1 MRKRLFISL
10 IVLVTLFS
18 CVKEVTPSPGTSGT
32 GTLHISFDM
41 GASTKAGAKDGDMMK
56 TGSLWLVDYSG
67 KVIVFDTDTPN
78 AASFEKTID
87 NIQRGDY
94 TLYLVANYTGLN
106 NYTVGKDIDEG
117 FTKRLLST
125 ITSGQS
131 PEFNEEVGMPC
142 SCVQQVHIAAGENY
156 VSAHLQRCVG
166 RLSINVRNNISS
178 HKLAIGGIG
187 LSDNNPTTGYLF
199 PSSDG
204 SIPPSATDVAFPELT
219 QHVVLATNENKDVYD
234 VYLYDT
240 GEATSANGITFTLFG
255 AIYEGKTPDEN
266 IAISSRD
273 AYSFGDN
280 STSISAGGPYV
291 IRSASS
297 STHYIGDLGA
307 SGLGVREF
315 TGDADE
321 ELTHYHEI
329 EYFLWTVSGS
339 SSQGTYSQGTFKN
352 VKTGRYITLND
363 KTPGLSETSGTN
375 FYFSNDTKNGG
386 LLFSTKK
393 EEKWWFGYYYD
404 YGYSLTLDP
413 NVKNGLSGTTE
424 LHDDGRTGWLV
435 RKATLEAE
443 KVQHFVGADLEI
455 PRVKRTI
462 NYLDKHGNTQI
473 LKGISRNE
481 HVEVS
486 INVFY
491 NREWGQFD
499 FEVEVEKWNKINGN
513 ETTFD

>member
-18 CVKEVTPSPGTSGT
+18 CGKEVTPSPGTSGT

-41 GASTKAGAKDGDMMK
+41 GASTKAGAKDGDIINK
-56 TGSLWLVDYSG
+56 GSLWLVDS
-67 KVIVFDTDTPN
+67 KDEEIMAFRTFSPN
-78 AASFEKTID
+78 AASAVVTMES
-87 NIQRGDY
+87 IQRGDY
-94 TLYLVANYTGLN
+94 ILYVVANYSGLDT
-106 NYTVGKDIDEG
+106 YTNGKIDDNFKKHLLKTVAAGESPTFTEG
-117 FTKRLLST
+117 S
-125 ITSGQS
+125 
-131 PEFNEEVGMPC
+131 GMPC
-142 SCVQQVHIAAGENY
+142 SSVQQVHIAAGENY

-255 AIYEGKTPDEN
+255 AIYKDQTPDEN

-315 TGDADE
+315 TGDE

-329 EYFLWTVSGS
+329 ENFLWTVSGS
-339 SSQGTYSQGTFKN
+339 SLQVTFKN
-352 VKTGRYITLND
+352 VKTGRYITLDGAN
-363 KTPGLSETSGTN
+363 PGLGTSGTK
-375 FYFSNDTKNGG
+375 FYFTSGTGNGG
-386 LLFSTKK
+386 VLFSTIKQWK
-393 EEKWWFGYYYD
+393 L
-404 YGYSLTLDP
+404 YSLTLDP
-413 NVKNGLSGTTE
+413 NATNGLSGTTGKE
-424 LHDDGRTGWLV
+424 SWGETGWLI
-435 RKATLEAE
+435 RTATAGAV
-443 KVQHFVGADLEI
+443 KVPYFIGSDYEI

-462 NYLDKHGNTQI
+462 NYLDKYGNTQD
-473 LKGISRNE
+473 LKSISRNE

-499 FEVEVEKWNKINGN
+499 FKVEEWKTIDGN

>member
-1 MRKRLFISL
+1 MRNRLYISL
-10 IVLVTLFS
+10 IALLAFFS
-18 CVKEVTPSPGTSGT
+18 CEKEVTPSPDTFGT

-41 GASTKAGAKDGDMMK
+41 GASTKVGAKDGDMMK
-56 TGSLWLVDYSG
+56 TGSLWLVDDSG

-78 AASFEKTID
+78 ATSFEKTIN

-142 SCVQQVHIAAGENY
+142 SCVQQVHIAAGENHI
-156 VSAHLQRCVG
+156 SAHLQRCVG

-199 PSSDG
+199 PSADG
-204 SIPPSATDVAFPELT
+204 SIPPSATDVAFPELA

-240 GEATSANGITFTLFG
+240 GEAISANGITFTLFG
-255 AIYEGKTPDEN
+255 AVYEDQTPDEN
-266 IAISSRD
+266 ISISQPK
-273 AYSFGDN
+273 YSFSNNDTN
-280 STSISAGGPYV
+280 LSNGGEYL
-291 IRSASS
+291 IRSAESNVI
-297 STHYIGDLGA
+297 YIGDLEN
-307 SGLGVREF
+307 SGIGVREF
-315 TGDADE
+315 SSDE
-321 ELTHYHEI
+321 VLKTYKDI
-329 EYFLWTVSGS
+329 KNFLWRAEVSGN
-339 SSQGTYSQGTFKN
+339 QVKFKN
-352 VKTGRYITLND
+352 VGTARYITL
-363 KTPGLSETSGTN
+363 SETTAGLDSSGTQ
-375 FYFSNDTKNGG
+375 FYFSDDTGNGA
-386 LLFSTKK
+386 LLFSTNRS
-393 EEKWWFGYYYD
+393 WSLWSYSYS
-404 YGYSLTLDP
+404 YGYSLTL
-413 NVKNGLSGTTE
+413 NSASNGLSGTTGME
-424 LHDDGRTGWLV
+424 SNSRTRWLV
-435 RKATLEAE
+435 RTATSSTGDHIP
-443 KVQHFVGADLEI
+443 HFIGSDYEI

-499 FEVEVEKWNKINGN
+499 FEVEGWKIIDGN

>member
-1 MRKRLFISL
+1 MRNRLYISL
-10 IVLVTLFS
+10 IALLAFFS
-18 CVKEVTPSPGTSGT
+18 CEKEVTPSPDTFGT

-41 GASTKAGAKDGDMMK
+41 GASTKVGAKDGDMMK
-56 TGSLWLVDYSG
+56 TGSLWLVDDSG

-78 AASFEKTID
+78 ATSFEKTIN

-142 SCVQQVHIAAGENY
+142 SCVQQVHIAAGENHI
-156 VSAHLQRCVG
+156 SAHLQRCVG

-199 PSSDG
+199 PSADG
-204 SIPPSATDVAFPELT
+204 SIPPSATDVAFPELA

-255 AIYEGKTPDEN
+255 AVYEDQTPDEN
-266 IAISSRD
+266 ISISQPK
-273 AYSFGDN
+273 YSFSNNDTN
-280 STSISAGGPYV
+280 LSNGGEYL
-291 IRSASS
+291 IRSAESNVI
-297 STHYIGDLGA
+297 YIGDLEN
-307 SGLGVREF
+307 SGIGVREF
-315 TGDADE
+315 SSDE
-321 ELTHYHEI
+321 VLKTYKDI
-329 EYFLWTVSGS
+329 KNFLWRAEVSGN
-339 SSQGTYSQGTFKN
+339 QVKFKN
-352 VKTGRYITLND
+352 VGTARYITL
-363 KTPGLSETSGTN
+363 SETTAGLDSSGTQ
-375 FYFSNDTKNGG
+375 FYFSDDTGNGA
-386 LLFSTKK
+386 LLFSTNRSWS
-393 EEKWWFGYYYD
+393 WWSYSYS
-404 YGYSLTLDP
+404 YGYSLTL
-413 NVKNGLSGTTE
+413 NSASNGLSGTTGME
-424 LHDDGRTGWLV
+424 SNSRTRWLV
-435 RKATLEAE
+435 RTATSSTGDHIP
-443 KVQHFVGADLEI
+443 HFIGSDYEI

-499 FEVEVEKWNKINGN
+499 LEAEGWKIIDGN

>member
-10 IVLVTLFS
+10 IALVTLFS
-18 CVKEVTPSPGTSGT
+18 CGKEVTPSPGTSGT
-32 GTLHISFDM
+32 GTLHMSFDM
-41 GASTKAGAKDGDMMK
+41 GASTKAGAKDGDIIK
-56 TGSLWLVDYSG
+56 KGSLWLVDS
-67 KVIVFDTDTPN
+67 KDEEIIAFRTFSPN
-78 AASFEKTID
+78 AASAVVTMES
-87 NIQRGDY
+87 IQRGDY
-94 TLYLVANYTGLN
+94 TLYVVANYSGLDT
-106 NYTVGKDIDEG
+106 YTNGKIDDNFKKHLLKTVAAGESPTFTEG
-117 FTKRLLST
+117 S
-125 ITSGQS
+125 
-131 PEFNEEVGMPC
+131 GMPC
-142 SCVQQVHIAAGENY
+142 SSVQQVHIAAGENY

-234 VYLYDT
+234 VYLYDI

-255 AIYEGKTPDEN
+255 AIYEDQTPDEN

-273 AYSFGDN
+273 AYSFGSNN

-315 TGDADE
+315 TGDAGE

-329 EYFLWTVSGS
+329 ENFLWTVSGS
-339 SSQGTYSQGTFKN
+339 SSQGTFKN
-352 VKTGRYITLND
+352 VKTGKYITLND
-363 KTPGLSETSGTN
+363 TTPGLSETSGTS
-375 FYFSNDTKNGG
+375 FYFSNDTGNGG

-393 EEKWWFGYYYD
+393 QRKWNWGYYYD
-404 YGYSLTLDP
+404 YGYSLTLNSDS
-413 NVKNGLSGTTE
+413 NGLSGTTGKE
-424 LHDDGRTGWLV
+424 SSGETGWLI
-435 RKATLEAE
+435 RTATAGAV
-443 KVQHFVGADLEI
+443 KVPYFIGSDYEI

-462 NYLDKHGNTQI
+462 NYLDKYGNTQD
-473 LKGISRNE
+473 LKSISRNE

-499 FEVEVEKWNKINGN
+499 FEVEGWKIIDGN

>member
-10 IVLVTLFS
+10 IALLAFIS
-18 CVKEVTPSPGTSGT
+18 CEKEVTPSPGTSGSDAET

-41 GASTKAGAKDGDMMK
+41 GASTKAGAKDGDIMK
-56 TGSLWLVDYSG
+56 TGSLWLVDDSG

-78 AASFEKTID
+78 VTSFEKTIT

-106 NYTVGKDIDEG
+106 TYTVGKNIDDG

-142 SCVQQVHIAAGENY
+142 SSVQQVHIATGENHI
-156 VSAHLQRCVG
+156 SAHLQRCVG

-204 SIPPSATDVAFPELT
+204 SIPPSATDVAFPELA

-255 AIYEGKTPDEN
+255 AVYEDQTPDGN
-266 IAISSRD
+266 ITISSRD
-273 AYSFGDN
+273 AYSFGSN
-280 STSISAGGPYV
+280 STSISEGGPYV

-297 STHYIGDLGA
+297 RTHYIGDWGA

-321 ELTHYHEI
+321 ELTHYYEI
-329 EYFLWTVSGS
+329 ENFLWTVSGS
-339 SSQGTYSQGTFKN
+339 SSQGTFKN
-352 VKTGRYITLND
+352 VKTGRYITLDGAN
-363 KTPGLSETSGTN
+363 PGLGTSGTN
-375 FYFSNDTKNGG
+375 FYFTSGTGNGG
-386 LLFSTKK
+386 VLFSTNQPS
-393 EEKWWFGYYYD
+393 WWSYY

-413 NVKNGLSGTTE
+413 NATSGLSGTTGKE
-424 LHDDGRTGWLV
+424 SSGETGWLI
-435 RKATLEAE
+435 RTATAGAV
-443 KVQHFVGADLEI
+443 KVPYFVGSDYDI
-455 PRVKRTI
+455 PWIKRTI
-462 NYLDKHGNTQI
+462 NYLDKHGKPQD
-473 LKGISRNE
+473 LKSISRNE

-499 FEVEVEKWNKINGN
+499 FEVEGWKIIDGN

>member
-1 MRKRLFISL
+1 MRKRLYISL
-10 IVLVTLFS
+10 IALVTLFS
-18 CVKEVTPSPGTSGT
+18 CGKEVTPSPGTSGT

-41 GASTKAGAKDGDMMK
+41 GASTKAGAKDGDIIK
-56 TGSLWLVDYSG
+56 KGSLWLADAKDGEIMAFRTFSPN
-67 KVIVFDTDTPN
+67 DTSAVVTME
-78 AASFEKTID
+78 S
-87 NIQRGDY
+87 IQRGDY
-94 TLYLVANYTGLN
+94 TLYVVANYSGLDTYTTGKIDDNFKKHLLK
-106 NYTVGKDIDEG
+106 TVAAGESPTFTEG
-117 FTKRLLST
+117 S
-125 ITSGQS
+125 
-131 PEFNEEVGMPC
+131 GMPC
-142 SCVQQVHIAAGENY
+142 SSVQQVHIAAGENH

-255 AIYEGKTPDEN
+255 AVYEDQTPDEN
-266 IAISSRD
+266 IYISSRD
-273 AYSFGDN
+273 DYSFGSN
-280 STSISAGGPYV
+280 ITSISAGGPYV

-297 STHYIGDLGA
+297 RTHYIGDLGA

-329 EYFLWTVSGS
+329 ENFLWTVSGNS
-339 SSQGTYSQGTFKN
+339 SQGTFKN

-363 KTPGLSETSGTN
+363 TNPGLDETSGTN
-375 FYFSNDTKNGG
+375 FYFTSDTGNGG
-386 LLFSTKK
+386 VLFSTNQPR
-393 EEKWWFGYYYD
+393 WWSYY

-413 NVKNGLSGTTE
+413 NATNGLSGTTGKE
-424 LHDDGRTGWLV
+424 SSGETGWLI
-435 RKATLEAE
+435 RTATLVA
-443 KVQHFVGADLEI
+443 VNVPHFIGSDYEI

-462 NYLDKHGNTQI
+462 NYLDKYANTQD
-473 LKGISRNE
+473 LKSISRNE

-491 NREWGQFD
+491 NRDWGQFD
-499 FEVEVEKWNKINGN
+499 FEVEGWKIIDGN

>member
-10 IVLVTLFS
+10 IALVTLFS
-18 CVKEVTPSPGTSGT
+18 CGKEVTPSPGTSGT

-41 GASTKAGAKDGDMMK
+41 GASTKVGAKDGDMMK
-56 TGSLWLVDYSG
+56 TGSLWLVDDSG

-78 AASFEKTID
+78 AASFEKTIN

-142 SCVQQVHIAAGENY
+142 SSVQQVHIAAGENHI
-156 VSAHLQRCVG
+156 SAHLQRCVG

-255 AIYEGKTPDEN
+255 AVYEDQTPDEN
-266 IAISSRD
+266 ISISQPK
-273 AYSFGDN
+273 YSFSNNDTN
-280 STSISAGGPYV
+280 LSNGGEYL
-291 IRSASS
+291 IRSAESNVI
-297 STHYIGDLGA
+297 YIGDLEN
-307 SGLGVREF
+307 SGIGVREF
-315 TGDADE
+315 SSDE
-321 ELTHYHEI
+321 VLKTYKDI
-329 EYFLWTVSGS
+329 KNFLWRAEVSGN
-339 SSQGTYSQGTFKN
+339 QVKFKN
-352 VKTGRYITLND
+352 VGTARYITL
-363 KTPGLSETSGTN
+363 SETTAGLDSSGTQ
-375 FYFSNDTKNGG
+375 FYFSDDTGNGA
-386 LLFSTKK
+386 LLFSTNRSWS
-393 EEKWWFGYYYD
+393 WWSYSYS
-404 YGYSLTLDP
+404 YGYSLTL
-413 NVKNGLSGTTE
+413 NSASNGLSGTTGME
-424 LHDDGRTGWLV
+424 SNSRTRWLV
-435 RKATLEAE
+435 RTATSSTGDHIP
-443 KVQHFVGADLEI
+443 HFIGSDYEI

-499 FEVEVEKWNKINGN
+499 FEVEGWKIIDGN

>member
-1 MRKRLFISL
+1 MRKRLYISL
-10 IVLVTLFS
+10 IALVTLFS
-18 CVKEVTPSPGTSGT
+18 CGKEVTPSPGTSGT

-41 GASTKAGAKDGDMMK
+41 GASTKAGAKDGDIIK
-56 TGSLWLVDYSG
+56 KGSLWLADAKDGEIMAFRTFSPN
-67 KVIVFDTDTPN
+67 DTSAVVTME
-78 AASFEKTID
+78 S
-87 NIQRGDY
+87 IQRGDY
-94 TLYLVANYTGLN
+94 TLYVVANYSGLDTYTTGKIDDNFKKHLLK
-106 NYTVGKDIDEG
+106 TVAAGESPTFTEG
-117 FTKRLLST
+117 S
-125 ITSGQS
+125 
-131 PEFNEEVGMPC
+131 GMPC
-142 SCVQQVHIAAGENY
+142 SSVQQVHIAAGENH

-187 LSDNNPTTGYLF
+187 LSDNNPTTAYLF

-240 GEATSANGITFTLFG
+240 GEATSTNGITFTLFG
-255 AIYEGKTPDEN
+255 AVYEDQTPDEN
-266 IAISSRD
+266 INISSRD
-273 AYSFGDN
+273 DYSFGSN
-280 STSISAGGPYV
+280 ITSISAGGPYV

-297 STHYIGDLGA
+297 RTHYIGDLGA

-329 EYFLWTVSGS
+329 ENFLWTVSGNF
-339 SSQGTYSQGTFKN
+339 SQGTFKN

-363 KTPGLSETSGTN
+363 TNPGLDETSGTN
-375 FYFSNDTKNGG
+375 FYFTSDTGNGG
-386 LLFSTKK
+386 VLFSTNQPR
-393 EEKWWFGYYYD
+393 WWSYY

-413 NVKNGLSGTTE
+413 NATNGLSGTTGKE
-424 LHDDGRTGWLV
+424 SSGETGWLI
-435 RKATLEAE
+435 RTATLVA
-443 KVQHFVGADLEI
+443 VNVPHFIGSNYEI

-462 NYLDKHGNTQI
+462 NYLDKYANTQD
-473 LKGISRNE
+473 LKSISRNE

-491 NREWGQFD
+491 NRDWGQFD
-499 FEVEVEKWNKINGN
+499 FEVEGWKIIDGN

>member
-10 IVLVTLFS
+10 IALVTLFS
-18 CVKEVTPSPGTSGT
+18 CVKEVTPSPCTSGT

-41 GASTKAGAKDGDMMK
+41 GASTKAGAKDGDIINK
-56 TGSLWLVDYSG
+56 GSLWLVDS
-67 KVIVFDTDTPN
+67 KDEEIMAFRTFSPN
-78 AASFEKTID
+78 AASAVVTMES
-87 NIQRGDY
+87 IQRGDY
-94 TLYLVANYTGLN
+94 TLYVVANYSGLDT
-106 NYTVGKDIDEG
+106 YTNGKIDDNFKKHLLKTVAAGESPT
-117 FTKRLLST
+117 FT
-125 ITSGQS
+125 
-131 PEFNEEVGMPC
+131 EESGMPC
-142 SCVQQVHIAAGENY
+142 SSVQQVHIAAGENY

-255 AIYEGKTPDEN
+255 AIYEDQTPDEN
-266 IAISSRD
+266 IAISQPK
-273 AYSFGDN
+273 YSFSDN
-280 STSISAGGPYV
+280 DTNLSNGGEYL
-291 IRSASS
+291 IRSAESNVI
-297 STHYIGDLGA
+297 YIGDLEN
-307 SGLGVREF
+307 SGIGVREF
-315 TGDADE
+315 SSDE
-321 ELTHYHEI
+321 VLKTYKDI
-329 EYFLWTVSGS
+329 KNFLWRAEVVSKN
-339 SSQGTYSQGTFKN
+339 QVKFKN
-352 VKTGRYITLND
+352 VGTARYITL
-363 KTPGLSETSGTN
+363 SETTARLDSSGTQ
-375 FYFSNDTKNGG
+375 FYFSDDTGNDA
-386 LLFSTKK
+386 LLFSTNRSWS
-393 EEKWWFGYYYD
+393 WWSYSYS
-404 YGYSLTLDP
+404 YGYSLTL
-413 NVKNGLSGTTE
+413 NSASNGLSGTTGME
-424 LHDDGRTGWLV
+424 SNSRTRWLV
-435 RKATLEAE
+435 RTATSSTGDHIP
-443 KVQHFVGADLEI
+443 HFIGSDYEI

-499 FEVEVEKWNKINGN
+499 FEVEGWKTIDDN

>member
-18 CVKEVTPSPGTSGT
+18 CGKEVTPSPGTSGT

-41 GASTKAGAKDGDMMK
+41 GASTKAGAKDGDIIK
-56 TGSLWLVDYSG
+56 KGSLWLVDS
-67 KVIVFDTDTPN
+67 KDEEIMAFRTFSPN
-78 AASFEKTID
+78 AASAVVTMES
-87 NIQRGDY
+87 IQRGDY
-94 TLYLVANYTGLN
+94 ILYVVANYSGLDT
-106 NYTVGKDIDEG
+106 YTNGKIDDNFKKHLLKTVAAGESPTFTEG
-117 FTKRLLST
+117 S
-125 ITSGQS
+125 
-131 PEFNEEVGMPC
+131 GMPC
-142 SCVQQVHIAAGENY
+142 SSVQQVHIAAGENY

-255 AIYEGKTPDEN
+255 AIYEGKTPDEE
-266 IAISSRD
+266 ISISQPK
-273 AYSFGDN
+273 YSFSNNDTN
-280 STSISAGGPYV
+280 LSNGGEYL
-291 IRSASS
+291 IRSAESNVI
-297 STHYIGDLGA
+297 YIGDLEN
-307 SGLGVREF
+307 SGIGVREF
-315 TGDADE
+315 SSDE
-321 ELTHYHEI
+321 VLKTYKDI
-329 EYFLWTVSGS
+329 KNFLWRAEVKGN
-339 SSQGTYSQGTFKN
+339 QVKFKN
-352 VKTGRYITLND
+352 VGTAMYITLSE
-363 KTPGLSETSGTN
+363 TTAGLDSSGTQFYFTSGTG
-375 FYFSNDTKNGG
+375 NGG
-386 LLFSTKK
+386 LLFSTIKQWK
-393 EEKWWFGYYYD
+393 R
-404 YGYSLTLDP
+404 YSLTLNSDS
-413 NVKNGLSGTTE
+413 NGLSGTKE
-424 LHDDGRTGWLV
+424 KESNSRTRWFV
-435 RKATLEAE
+435 RTATSSTGDYIS
-443 KVQHFVGADLEI
+443 HFIGSDYEI

-462 NYLDKHGNTQI
+462 NYLDKYGNTQD
-473 LKGISRNE
+473 LKSISRNE

-499 FEVEVEKWNKINGN
+499 FEVEGWNTIDGN

>member
-10 IVLVTLFS
+10 IALVTLFS
-18 CVKEVTPSPGTSGT
+18 CGKEVTPSPGTSGT

-41 GASTKAGAKDGDMMK
+41 GASTKAGAKDGDIIK
-56 TGSLWLVDYSG
+56 KVSLWLVDS
-67 KVIVFDTDTPN
+67 KDEEIMAFRTFSPN
-78 AASFEKTID
+78 AASAVVTMES
-87 NIQRGDY
+87 IQRGDY
-94 TLYLVANYTGLN
+94 ILYVVANYSGLDT
-106 NYTVGKDIDEG
+106 YTNGKIDDNFKKHLLKTVAAGESPT
-117 FTKRLLST
+117 FT
-125 ITSGQS
+125 
-131 PEFNEEVGMPC
+131 EESGMPC
-142 SCVQQVHIAAGENY
+142 SSVQQVHIAAGENY

-255 AIYEGKTPDEN
+255 AIYKDQTQDEN

-273 AYSFGDN
+273 DYSFGDN

-291 IRSASS
+291 IRSAESNVI
-297 STHYIGDLGA
+297 YIGDLEN
-307 SGLGVREF
+307 SGIGVREF
-315 TGDADE
+315 SSDE
-321 ELTHYHEI
+321 VLKTYKDI
-329 EYFLWTVSGS
+329 KNFLWRAEVSEN
-339 SSQGTYSQGTFKN
+339 QVKFKN
-352 VKTGRYITLND
+352 VKTGRYITLDDAN
-363 KTPGLSETSGTN
+363 PGLGTSGTN

-393 EEKWWFGYYYD
+393 QWEWDWSVGLYYD
-404 YGYSLTLDP
+404 YGYSLTLAADF
-413 NVKNGLSGTTE
+413 KNLIGTTE
-424 LHDDGRTGWLV
+424 LHDDGRTGWLI
-435 RKATLEAE
+435 RPATAGAV
-443 KVQHFVGADLEI
+443 KVPYFIGSDYEI

-499 FEVEVEKWNKINGN
+499 FEVEGWNTIDGN

>member
-18 CVKEVTPSPGTSGT
+18 CVKEVTPSPCTSGT

-41 GASTKAGAKDGDMMK
+41 GASTKAGAKDGDIINK
-56 TGSLWLVDYSG
+56 GSLWLVDS
-67 KVIVFDTDTPN
+67 KDEEIMAFRTFSPN
-78 AASFEKTID
+78 AASAVVTMES
-87 NIQRGDY
+87 IQRGDY
-94 TLYLVANYTGLN
+94 TLYVVANYSGLDT
-106 NYTVGKDIDEG
+106 YTNGKIDDDFKKHLLKTVAAGESPTFTEG
-117 FTKRLLST
+117 S
-125 ITSGQS
+125 
-131 PEFNEEVGMPC
+131 GMPC
-142 SCVQQVHIAAGENY
+142 SSVQQVHIAAGENY

-255 AIYEGKTPDEN
+255 AIYEDQTPDEN

-273 AYSFGDN
+273 AYSFGSN
-280 STSISAGGPYV
+280 SPSISASGPYV

-321 ELTHYHEI
+321 ELTHYHKI

-375 FYFSNDTKNGG
+375 FYFTSGTGNGG

-393 EEKWWFGYYYD
+393 EEKWWGYD
-404 YGYSLTLDP
+404 YGYRLTLNSDS
-413 NVKNGLSGTTE
+413 NGLSGTKE
-424 LHDDGRTGWLV
+424 KESNSRTRWFV
-435 RKATLEAE
+435 RTATSSTGDYIS
-443 KVQHFVGADLEI
+443 HFIGSDYEI

-499 FEVEVEKWNKINGN
+499 FEVEGWNTIDGN

>member
-10 IVLVTLFS
+10 IALVTLFS

-41 GASTKAGAKDGDMMK
+41 GASTKAGAKDGDIIK
-56 TGSLWLVDYSG
+56 KGSLWLVDS
-67 KVIVFDTDTPN
+67 KDEEIIAFRTFSPN
-78 AASFEKTID
+78 AASAVVTMES
-87 NIQRGDY
+87 IQRGDY
-94 TLYLVANYTGLN
+94 TLYVVANYSGLDT
-106 NYTVGKDIDEG
+106 YTNGKIDDNFKKHLLKTVAAGESPT
-117 FTKRLLST
+117 FT
-125 ITSGQS
+125 
-131 PEFNEEVGMPC
+131 EESGMPC
-142 SCVQQVHIAAGENY
+142 SSVQQVHIAAGENY

-255 AIYEGKTPDEN
+255 AIYEDQTPDEN

-273 AYSFGDN
+273 AYSFGSN
-280 STSISAGGPYV
+280 SNSISAGGPYV

-321 ELTHYHEI
+321 ELTHYHEV
-329 EYFLWTVSGS
+329 ENFLWTVSGTS
-339 SSQGTYSQGTFKN
+339 SQGTFKN
-352 VKTGRYITLND
+352 VKTGKYITLND
-363 KTPGLSETSGTN
+363 TTPGLSETSGTS
-375 FYFSNDTKNGG
+375 FYFSNDTGNGG

-393 EEKWWFGYYYD
+393 QRKWNWGYYYD
-404 YGYSLTLDP
+404 YGYSLTLNSDS
-413 NVKNGLSGTTE
+413 NGLSGTTGNE
-424 LHDDGRTGWLV
+424 SSGETGWLI
-435 RKATLEAE
+435 RTATAGAV
-443 KVQHFVGADLEI
+443 KVPYFIGSDYEI

-462 NYLDKHGNTQI
+462 NYLDNYGNTQD
-473 LKGISRNE
+473 LKSISRNE

-499 FEVEVEKWNKINGN
+499 FEVEGWKTIDGN

>member
-41 GASTKAGAKDGDMMK
+41 GASTKAGAKDGDIINK
-56 TGSLWLVDYSG
+56 GSLWLVDS
-67 KVIVFDTDTPN
+67 KDEEIMAFRTFSPN
-78 AASFEKTID
+78 AASAVVTMES
-87 NIQRGDY
+87 IQRGDY
-94 TLYLVANYTGLN
+94 ILYVVANYSGLDT
-106 NYTVGKDIDEG
+106 YTNGKIDDNFKKHLLKTVAAGESPTFTEG
-117 FTKRLLST
+117 S
-125 ITSGQS
+125 
-131 PEFNEEVGMPC
+131 GMPC
-142 SCVQQVHIAAGENY
+142 SSVQQVHIAAGENY

-255 AIYEGKTPDEN
+255 AIYEDQTPDEN
-266 IAISSRD
+266 ISISQPK
-273 AYSFGDN
+273 YSFLNNDTKLSN
-280 STSISAGGPYV
+280 GGEYL
-291 IRSASS
+291 IRSAESNVI
-297 STHYIGDLGA
+297 YIGDLEN
-307 SGLGVREF
+307 SGIGVREF
-315 TGDADE
+315 SSDE
-321 ELTHYHEI
+321 VLKTYKDI
-329 EYFLWTVSGS
+329 KNFLWSAEVSGN
-339 SSQGTYSQGTFKN
+339 QVKFKN
-352 VKTGRYITLND
+352 VGTAMYITL
-363 KTPGLSETSGTN
+363 SETTAGLDSSGTQ
-375 FYFSNDTKNGG
+375 FYFSDDTGNGA
-386 LLFSTKK
+386 LLFSTNRSW
-393 EEKWWFGYYYD
+393 KWFNSYN
-404 YGYSLTLDP
+404 YGHSLTL
-413 NVKNGLSGTTE
+413 NSASNGLIGTKGME
-424 LHDDGRTGWLV
+424 SNSRTRWLV
-435 RKATLEAE
+435 RTATSSTGDHIS
-443 KVQHFVGADLEI
+443 HFIGSDYEI

-462 NYLDKHGNTQI
+462 NYLDKYGNTQD
-473 LKGISRNE
+473 LKSISRNE

-499 FEVEVEKWNKINGN
+499 FEVEGWKTIDDN

>member
-18 CVKEVTPSPGTSGT
+18 CGKEVTPSPGTSGT

-255 AIYEGKTPDEN
+255 AIYEDQTPDEE
-266 IAISSRD
+266 ISISQPK
-273 AYSFGDN
+273 YSFSDN
-280 STSISAGGPYV
+280 DTNLSNGGEYL
-291 IRSASS
+291 IRSAESNVI
-297 STHYIGDLGA
+297 YIGDLEN
-307 SGLGVREF
+307 SGIGVREF
-315 TGDADE
+315 SSDE
-321 ELTHYHEI
+321 VLKTYKDI
-329 EYFLWTVSGS
+329 KNFLWRAEVSGT
-339 SSQGTYSQGTFKN
+339 QVKFKN
-352 VKTGRYITLND
+352 VGTARYITLSE
-363 KTPGLSETSGTN
+363 TTAGLDSSGTQFYFTSGTR
-375 FYFSNDTKNGG
+375 NGG

-393 EEKWWFGYYYD
+393 SWLGYD
-404 YGYSLTLDP
+404 YGYRLTLNSDS
-413 NVKNGLSGTTE
+413 NGLSGTKE
-424 LHDDGRTGWLV
+424 KESNSRTRWFV
-435 RKATLEAE
+435 RTATSSTGDYIS
-443 KVQHFVGADLEI
+443 HFIGSDYEI

-462 NYLDKHGNTQI
+462 NYLDKYGNTQD
-473 LKGISRNE
+473 LKSISRNE

>member
-1 MRKRLFISL
+1 MRKRLYISL
-10 IVLVTLFS
+10 IALVTLFS
-18 CVKEVTPSPGTSGT
+18 CGKEVTPSPGTSGT

-41 GASTKAGAKDGDMMK
+41 GASTKAGAKDGDIIK
-56 TGSLWLVDYSG
+56 KGSLWLADAKDGEIMAFRTFSPN
-67 KVIVFDTDTPN
+67 DTSAVVTME
-78 AASFEKTID
+78 S
-87 NIQRGDY
+87 IQRGDY
-94 TLYLVANYTGLN
+94 TLYVVANYSGLDTYTTGKKIDNGFKKHLLK
-106 NYTVGKDIDEG
+106 TVAAGESPTFTEG
-117 FTKRLLST
+117 S
-125 ITSGQS
+125 
-131 PEFNEEVGMPC
+131 GMPC
-142 SCVQQVHIAAGENY
+142 SSVQQVHIVAGENH

-204 SIPPSATDVAFPELT
+204 SIPPSATDVAFPELA

-240 GEATSANGITFTLFG
+240 GEATSTNGITFTLFG
-255 AIYEGKTPDEN
+255 AVYEDQTPDEN
-266 IAISSRD
+266 INISSRD
-273 AYSFGDN
+273 DYSFGSN
-280 STSISAGGPYV
+280 ITSISAGGPYV

-297 STHYIGDLGA
+297 RTHYIGDLGA

-329 EYFLWTVSGS
+329 ENFLWTVSGNS
-339 SSQGTYSQGTFKN
+339 SQGTFKN

-363 KTPGLSETSGTN
+363 TNPGLDETSGTN
-375 FYFSNDTKNGG
+375 FYFTSDTGNGG
-386 LLFSTKK
+386 VLFSTNQPR
-393 EEKWWFGYYYD
+393 WWS

-413 NVKNGLSGTTE
+413 NATNGLSGTTGKE
-424 LHDDGRTGWLV
+424 SSGETGWLI
-435 RKATLEAE
+435 RTATLVA
-443 KVQHFVGADLEI
+443 VNVPHFIGSDYEI

-462 NYLDKHGNTQI
+462 NYLDKYANTQD
-473 LKGISRNE
+473 LKSISRNE

-491 NREWGQFD
+491 NRDWGQFD
-499 FEVEVEKWNKINGN
+499 FEVEGWKIIDGN

>member
-10 IVLVTLFS
+10 IALVTLFS
-18 CVKEVTPSPGTSGT
+18 CGKEVTPSPDTSGT

-41 GASTKAGAKDGDMMK
+41 GASTKAGAKDGDIMK
-56 TGSLWLVDYSG
+56 TGSLWLVDASG
-67 KVIVFDTDTPN
+67 KVIVFDTATPN
-78 AASFEKTID
+78 VTSFEKTIT

-106 NYTVGKDIDEG
+106 TYTVGKNIDDG

-142 SCVQQVHIAAGENY
+142 SSVQQVHIAAGENHI
-156 VSAHLQRCVG
+156 SAHLQRCVG

-199 PSSDG
+199 PSADG
-204 SIPPSATDVAFPELT
+204 SIPPSATDVAFPELA

-240 GEATSANGITFTLFG
+240 GEAISANGITFTLFG
-255 AIYEGKTPDEN
+255 AVYEDQTPDEN
-266 IAISSRD
+266 ISISQPK
-273 AYSFGDN
+273 YSFSNNDTN
-280 STSISAGGPYV
+280 LSNGGEYL
-291 IRSASS
+291 IRSAESNVI
-297 STHYIGDLGA
+297 YIGDLEN
-307 SGLGVREF
+307 SGIGVREF
-315 TGDADE
+315 SSDE
-321 ELTHYHEI
+321 VLKTYKDI
-329 EYFLWTVSGS
+329 KNFLWRAEVSGN
-339 SSQGTYSQGTFKN
+339 QVKFKN
-352 VKTGRYITLND
+352 VGTARYITL
-363 KTPGLSETSGTN
+363 SETTAGLDSSGTQ
-375 FYFSNDTKNGG
+375 FYFSDDTGNGA
-386 LLFSTKK
+386 LLFSTNRSWI
-393 EEKWWFGYYYD
+393 WWSYSYS
-404 YGYSLTLDP
+404 YGYSLTL
-413 NVKNGLSGTTE
+413 NSASNGLSGTTGME
-424 LHDDGRTGWLV
+424 SNSRTRWLV
-435 RKATLEAE
+435 RTATSSTGDHIP
-443 KVQHFVGADLEI
+443 HFIGSDYEI

-499 FEVEVEKWNKINGN
+499 FEVEGWKIIDGN

>member
-18 CVKEVTPSPGTSGT
+18 CVKEVTPSPCTSGT

-41 GASTKAGAKDGDMMK
+41 GASTKAGAKDGDIINK
-56 TGSLWLVDYSG
+56 GSLWLVDS
-67 KVIVFDTDTPN
+67 KDEEIMAFRTFSPN
-78 AASFEKTID
+78 AASAVVTMES
-87 NIQRGDY
+87 IQRGDY
-94 TLYLVANYTGLN
+94 TLYVVANYSGLDT
-106 NYTVGKDIDEG
+106 YTNGKIDDDFKKHLLKTVAAGESPTFTEG
-117 FTKRLLST
+117 S
-125 ITSGQS
+125 
-131 PEFNEEVGMPC
+131 GMPC
-142 SCVQQVHIAAGENY
+142 SSVQQVHIAAGENY

-255 AIYEGKTPDEN
+255 AIYEDQTPDEN

-273 AYSFGDN
+273 DYSFGDN

-315 TGDADE
+315 TGDE
-321 ELTHYHEI
+321 ELKHYHEI
-329 EYFLWTVSGS
+329 ENFLWTVSGS
-339 SSQGTYSQGTFKN
+339 SLQVTFKN
-352 VKTGRYITLND
+352 VKTRRYITLDGAN
-363 KTPGLSETSGTN
+363 PGLGTSGTK
-375 FYFSNDTKNGG
+375 FYFTSGTGNGG
-386 LLFSTKK
+386 VLFSTIKQLK
-393 EEKWWFGYYYD
+393 L
-404 YGYSLTLDP
+404 YSLTLDP
-413 NVKNGLSGTTE
+413 NFKNGLSGTTE

-499 FEVEVEKWNKINGN
+499 FEVEGWNTIDGN

>member
-1 MRKRLFISL
+1 MRNRLFISL
-10 IVLVTLFS
+10 IALVTLFS
-18 CVKEVTPSPGTSGT
+18 CGKEVTPSPGTSGT

-41 GASTKAGAKDGDMMK
+41 GASTKAGAKDGDIIK
-56 TGSLWLVDYSG
+56 KGSLWLVDAKDEEIMAFRTFSQNDISA
-67 KVIVFDTDTPN
+67 VVTMQ
-78 AASFEKTID
+78 S
-87 NIQRGDY
+87 IQRGDY
-94 TLYLVANYTGLN
+94 TLYVVANYSGLDTYTTGKIDDNFKKHLLK
-106 NYTVGKDIDEG
+106 TVAAGESPT
-117 FTKRLLST
+117 FT
-125 ITSGQS
+125 
-131 PEFNEEVGMPC
+131 EESGMPC
-142 SCVQQVHIAAGENY
+142 SSVQQVHIAAGENH

-187 LSDNNPTTGYLF
+187 LSDNNSTTGYLF

-255 AIYEGKTPDEN
+255 AIYEEDVPDGN

-273 AYSFGDN
+273 AYSFGSN
-280 STSISAGGPYV
+280 SISISEGGPYV

-297 STHYIGDLGA
+297 RTHYIGDLGA

-321 ELTHYHEI
+321 ELTHYYEI
-329 EYFLWTVSGS
+329 ENFLWTVSGS
-339 SSQGTYSQGTFKN
+339 SSQGTFKN
-352 VKTGRYITLND
+352 VKTGRYITLDGAN
-363 KTPGLSETSGTN
+363 PGLGTSGTN
-375 FYFSNDTKNGG
+375 FYFTSGTGNGG
-386 LLFSTKK
+386 VLFSTNQPR
-393 EEKWWFGYYYD
+393 WYSYY

-413 NVKNGLSGTTE
+413 DATSGLSGTTGKE
-424 LHDDGRTGWLV
+424 SSGETGWLI
-435 RKATLEAE
+435 RTATAGAV
-443 KVQHFVGADLEI
+443 KVPHFVGSDYEI
-455 PRVKRTI
+455 PWVKRTI
-462 NYLDKHGNTQI
+462 NYLDKHGNPQD
-473 LKGISRNE
+473 LKSISRNE

-491 NREWGQFD
+491 HREWRQFD
-499 FEVEVEKWNKINGN
+499 FEVEGWKIIDGN

>member
-41 GASTKAGAKDGDMMK
+41 GASTKAGAKDGDIIK
-56 TGSLWLVDYSG
+56 KGSLWLVDS
-67 KVIVFDTDTPN
+67 KDEEIIAFRTFSPN
-78 AASFEKTID
+78 AASAVVTMES
-87 NIQRGDY
+87 IQRGDY
-94 TLYLVANYTGLN
+94 TLYVVANYSGLDT
-106 NYTVGKDIDEG
+106 YTNGKIDDNFKKHLLKTVAAGESPT
-117 FTKRLLST
+117 FT
-125 ITSGQS
+125 
-131 PEFNEEVGMPC
+131 EESGMPC
-142 SCVQQVHIAAGENY
+142 SSVQQVHIAAGENY
-156 VSAHLQRCVG
+156 ASAHLQRCVG

-255 AIYEGKTPDEN
+255 AIYEDQKPDEE
-266 IAISSRD
+266 ISISQPK
-273 AYSFGDN
+273 YSFSNNDTN
-280 STSISAGGPYV
+280 LSNGGEYL
-291 IRSASS
+291 IRSAESNVI
-297 STHYIGDLGA
+297 YIGDLEN
-307 SGLGVREF
+307 SGIGVREF
-315 TGDADE
+315 SSDE
-321 ELTHYHEI
+321 VLKTYKDI
-329 EYFLWTVSGS
+329 KNFLWRAEVSGT
-339 SSQGTYSQGTFKN
+339 QVKFKN
-352 VKTGRYITLND
+352 VGTARYITL
-363 KTPGLSETSGTN
+363 SETTAGLDSSGTQ
-375 FYFSNDTKNGG
+375 FYFSDDTGNGA
-386 LLFSTKK
+386 LLFSTNRSWR
-393 EEKWWFGYYYD
+393 WWSNSYS
-404 YGYSLTLDP
+404 YGHSLTL
-413 NVKNGLSGTTE
+413 NSASNGLIGTKGME
-424 LHDDGRTGWLV
+424 SNSRTRWLV
-435 RKATLEAE
+435 RTATSSTGDYIS
-443 KVQHFVGADLEI
+443 HFIGSDYEI

-462 NYLDKHGNTQI
+462 NYLDNYGNTQI

-499 FEVEVEKWNKINGN
+499 FEVEGWKTIDDN

>member
-41 GASTKAGAKDGDMMK
+41 GASTKAGAKDGDIIK
-56 TGSLWLVDYSG
+56 KVSLWLVDS
-67 KVIVFDTDTPN
+67 KDEEIIAFRTFSPN
-78 AASFEKTID
+78 AASAVVTMES
-87 NIQRGDY
+87 IQRGDY
-94 TLYLVANYTGLN
+94 TLYVVANYSGLDT
-106 NYTVGKDIDEG
+106 YTNGKIDDNFKKHLLKTVAAGESPTFTEG
-117 FTKRLLST
+117 S
-125 ITSGQS
+125 
-131 PEFNEEVGMPC
+131 GMPC
-142 SCVQQVHIAAGENY
+142 SSVQQVHIAAGENY

-273 AYSFGDN
+273 DYSFGDN

-315 TGDADE
+315 TGDE
-321 ELTHYHEI
+321 ELKHYHEI
-329 EYFLWTVSGS
+329 EYFLWTVSGN
-339 SSQGTYSQGTFKN
+339 SSQVTFQN
-352 VKTGRYITLND
+352 VKTGRYITLDGAN
-363 KTPGLSETSGTN
+363 PGLGTSGTN
-375 FYFSNDTKNGG
+375 FYFTSGTGNGG

-393 EEKWWFGYYYD
+393 EWSWNLWGYD
-404 YGYSLTLDP
+404 YGYRLTLNSDS
-413 NVKNGLSGTTE
+413 NGLSGTTVKE
-424 LHDDGRTGWLV
+424 SSGETGWFV
-435 RKATLEAE
+435 RTATAGAV
-443 KVQHFVGADLEI
+443 KVPYFIGSDYEI

-499 FEVEVEKWNKINGN
+499 FEVEGWNTIGGN

>member
-1 MRKRLFISL
+1 MRKRLYISL
-10 IVLVTLFS
+10 IALVTLFS
-18 CVKEVTPSPGTSGT
+18 CGKEVTPSPGTSGT

-41 GASTKAGAKDGDMMK
+41 GASTKAGAKDGDIIK
-56 TGSLWLVDYSG
+56 KGSLWLADAKDGEIMAFRTFSPN
-67 KVIVFDTDTPN
+67 DTSAVVTME
-78 AASFEKTID
+78 S
-87 NIQRGDY
+87 IQRGDY
-94 TLYLVANYTGLN
+94 TLYVVANYSGLDTYTTGKIDDNFKKHLLK
-106 NYTVGKDIDEG
+106 TVAAGESPTFTEG
-117 FTKRLLST
+117 S
-125 ITSGQS
+125 
-131 PEFNEEVGMPC
+131 GMPC
-142 SCVQQVHIAAGENY
+142 SSVQQVHIAAGENH

-255 AIYEGKTPDEN
+255 AVYEDQTPDGN

-273 AYSFGDN
+273 AYSFGSN
-280 STSISAGGPYV
+280 GTSISEGGPYV

-297 STHYIGDLGA
+297 RTHYIGDLGA

-329 EYFLWTVSGS
+329 ENFLWTVSGS
-339 SSQGTYSQGTFKN
+339 SSQGTFKN
-352 VKTGRYITLND
+352 VKTGRYITLDGAN
-363 KTPGLSETSGTN
+363 PGLGTSGTN
-375 FYFSNDTKNGG
+375 FYFTSGTGNGG
-386 LLFSTKK
+386 VLFSTNRPS
-393 EEKWWFGYYYD
+393 WWS

-413 NVKNGLSGTTE
+413 DATSGLSGTTGKE
-424 LHDDGRTGWLV
+424 SSGETGWLIRTATARAV
-435 RKATLEAE
+435 R
-443 KVQHFVGADLEI
+443 VPHFVGSDYEI
-455 PRVKRTI
+455 PWVKRTI
-462 NYLDKHGNTQI
+462 NYLDKHGNTQD
-473 LKGISRNE
+473 LKSISRNE

-491 NREWGQFD
+491 NRDWGQFD
-499 FEVEVEKWNKINGN
+499 FEVEGWKIIDGN

>member
-10 IVLVTLFS
+10 IALVTLFS
-18 CVKEVTPSPGTSGT
+18 CVKEVTPSPCTSGT

-41 GASTKAGAKDGDMMK
+41 GASTKAGAKDGDIINK
-56 TGSLWLVDYSG
+56 GSLWLVDS
-67 KVIVFDTDTPN
+67 KDEEIMAFRTFSPN
-78 AASFEKTID
+78 AASAVVTMES
-87 NIQRGDY
+87 IQRGDY
-94 TLYLVANYTGLN
+94 TLYVVANYSGLDT
-106 NYTVGKDIDEG
+106 YTNGKIDDNFKKHLLKTVAAGESPTFTEG
-117 FTKRLLST
+117 S
-125 ITSGQS
+125 
-131 PEFNEEVGMPC
+131 GMPC
-142 SCVQQVHIAAGENY
+142 SSVQQVHIAAGENY

-234 VYLYDT
+234 VYLYDI

-255 AIYEGKTPDEN
+255 AIYEDQTPDEN

-273 AYSFGDN
+273 AYSFGSNN

-315 TGDADE
+315 TSDAGE

-329 EYFLWTVSGS
+329 ENFLWTVSGS
-339 SSQGTYSQGTFKN
+339 SSQGTFKN
-352 VKTGRYITLND
+352 VKTGKYITLND
-363 KTPGLSETSGTN
+363 TTPGLSETSGTS
-375 FYFSNDTKNGG
+375 FYFSNDTGNGG

-393 EEKWWFGYYYD
+393 EKKWWLGYYYD
-404 YGYSLTLDP
+404 YGYSLTLNSDS
-413 NVKNGLSGTTE
+413 NGLSGTTGME
-424 LHDDGRTGWLV
+424 SNSRTRWLV
-435 RKATLEAE
+435 RTATSSTGDHIP
-443 KVQHFVGADLEI
+443 HFIGSDYEI

-462 NYLDKHGNTQI
+462 NYLDKYGNTQD
-473 LKGISRNE
+473 LKSISRNE

-499 FEVEVEKWNKINGN
+499 FEVEGWKIIDGN

>member
-18 CVKEVTPSPGTSGT
+18 CVKEVTPSPCTSGT

-41 GASTKAGAKDGDMMK
+41 GASTKAGAKDGDIINK
-56 TGSLWLVDYSG
+56 GSLWLVDS
-67 KVIVFDTDTPN
+67 KDEEIMAFRTFSPN
-78 AASFEKTID
+78 AASAVVTMES
-87 NIQRGDY
+87 IQRGDY
-94 TLYLVANYTGLN
+94 ILYVVANYSGLDT
-106 NYTVGKDIDEG
+106 YTNGKIDDDFKKHLLKTVAAGESPTFTEG
-117 FTKRLLST
+117 S
-125 ITSGQS
+125 
-131 PEFNEEVGMPC
+131 GMPC
-142 SCVQQVHIAAGENY
+142 SSVQQVHIAAGENY

-204 SIPPSATDVAFPELT
+204 SIPPSATGVAFPELT

-255 AIYEGKTPDEN
+255 AIYEDQTPDEN
-266 IAISSRD
+266 ISISQPK
-273 AYSFGDN
+273 YSFLNDN
-280 STSISAGGPYV
+280 TNLSNGGEYL
-291 IRSASS
+291 IRSAESNVI
-297 STHYIGDLGA
+297 YIGDLEN
-307 SGLGVREF
+307 SGIGVREF
-315 TGDADE
+315 SSDE
-321 ELTHYHEI
+321 VLKTYKDI
-329 EYFLWTVSGS
+329 KNFLWSAEVSGN
-339 SSQGTYSQGTFKN
+339 QVKFKN
-352 VKTGRYITLND
+352 VGTARYITL
-363 KTPGLSETSGTN
+363 SETTAGLDSLGTQ
-375 FYFSNDTKNGG
+375 FYFSDDTGNGA
-386 LLFSTKK
+386 LLFSTNRSWRWLSKS
-393 EEKWWFGYYYD
+393 YI
-404 YGYSLTLDP
+404 YGHSLTL
-413 NVKNGLSGTTE
+413 NSASNGLIGTKGME
-424 LHDDGRTGWLV
+424 SNSRRTRWLV
-435 RKATLEAE
+435 RTATSSTGDYIS
-443 KVQHFVGADLEI
+443 HFIGSDYEI

-462 NYLDKHGNTQI
+462 NYLDNYGNTQI

-499 FEVEVEKWNKINGN
+499 FEGEGWKTIDDN

>member
-1 MRKRLFISL
+1 MRKRLYISL
-10 IVLVTLFS
+10 IALVTLFS
-18 CVKEVTPSPGTSGT
+18 CGKEVTPSPGTSGT

-41 GASTKAGAKDGDMMK
+41 GASTKAGAKDGDIIK
-56 TGSLWLVDYSG
+56 KGSLWLADAKDGEIMAFRTFSPN
-67 KVIVFDTDTPN
+67 DTSAVVTME
-78 AASFEKTID
+78 S
-87 NIQRGDY
+87 IQRGDY
-94 TLYLVANYTGLN
+94 TLYVVANYSGLDTYTTGKIDDNFKKHLLK
-106 NYTVGKDIDEG
+106 TVAAGESPTFTEG
-117 FTKRLLST
+117 S
-125 ITSGQS
+125 
-131 PEFNEEVGMPC
+131 GMPC
-142 SCVQQVHIAAGENY
+142 SSVQQVHIEAGENH

-240 GEATSANGITFTLFG
+240 GEATSTNGITFTLFG
-255 AIYEGKTPDEN
+255 AVYEDQTPDEN
-266 IAISSRD
+266 INISSRD
-273 AYSFGDN
+273 DYSFGSN
-280 STSISAGGPYV
+280 IISISAGGPYV

-297 STHYIGDLGA
+297 RTHYIGDLGA

-329 EYFLWTVSGS
+329 ENFLWTVSGNS
-339 SSQGTYSQGTFKN
+339 SQGTFKN

-363 KTPGLSETSGTN
+363 TNPGLDETSGTN
-375 FYFSNDTKNGG
+375 FYFTSDTGNGG
-386 LLFSTKK
+386 VLFSTNQPR
-393 EEKWWFGYYYD
+393 WWSYY

-413 NVKNGLSGTTE
+413 NATNGLSGTTGKE
-424 LHDDGRTGWLV
+424 SSGETGWLI
-435 RKATLEAE
+435 RTATLVA
-443 KVQHFVGADLEI
+443 VNVPHFIGSDYEI

-462 NYLDKHGNTQI
+462 NYLDKYANTQD
-473 LKGISRNE
+473 LKSISRNE

-491 NREWGQFD
+491 NRDWGQFD
-499 FEVEVEKWNKINGN
+499 FEVEGWKIIDGN

>member
-10 IVLVTLFS
+10 IALLAFFS
-18 CVKEVTPSPGTSGT
+18 CEKEVTPSPDISGT

-41 GASTKAGAKDGDMMK
+41 GASTKVGAKDGDMMK
-56 TGSLWLVDYSG
+56 TGSLWLVDESG

-78 AASFEKTID
+78 AASFEKTIN

-142 SCVQQVHIAAGENY
+142 SSVQQVHIAAGENHI
-156 VSAHLQRCVG
+156 SAHLQRCVG

-240 GEATSANGITFTLFG
+240 GEAISANGITFTLFG
-255 AIYEGKTPDEN
+255 AVYEDQTPDEN
-266 IAISSRD
+266 ISISSRD
-273 AYSFGDN
+273 SYSFGSN
-280 STSISAGGPYV
+280 GSSISAGGPYL

-297 STHYIGDLGA
+297 SNYYIGDLEANGI
-307 SGLGVREF
+307 GVKEF
-315 TGDADE
+315 TADE
-321 ELTHYHEI
+321 ELTNSPKI
-329 EYFLWTVSGS
+329 ENFLWTVSGS
-339 SSQGTYSQGTFKN
+339 SLQGTFKN
-352 VKTGRYITLND
+352 VKTGRYITLDGAN
-363 KTPGLSETSGTN
+363 PGLGTSGTN
-375 FYFSNDTKNGG
+375 FYFTSGTGNGG
-386 LLFSTKK
+386 VLFSTNQPS
-393 EEKWWFGYYYD
+393 WWSYY

-413 NVKNGLSGTTE
+413 NATSGLSGTTGKE
-424 LHDDGRTGWLV
+424 SSGETGWLI
-435 RKATLEAE
+435 RTATAGAV
-443 KVQHFVGADLEI
+443 KVPYFIGSDYEI

-499 FEVEVEKWNKINGN
+499 FEVEGWKVIDGN

>member
-18 CVKEVTPSPGTSGT
+18 CGKEVTPSPGTSGT

-41 GASTKAGAKDGDMMK
+41 GASTKAGAKDGDIIK
-56 TGSLWLVDYSG
+56 KVSLWLVDS
-67 KVIVFDTDTPN
+67 KDEEIIAFRTFSPN
-78 AASFEKTID
+78 AASAVVTMES
-87 NIQRGDY
+87 IQRGDY
-94 TLYLVANYTGLN
+94 TLYVVANYSGLDT
-106 NYTVGKDIDEG
+106 YTNGKIDDKFKKHLLKTVAAGESPT
-117 FTKRLLST
+117 FT
-125 ITSGQS
+125 
-131 PEFNEEVGMPC
+131 EESGMPC
-142 SCVQQVHIAAGENY
+142 SSVQQVHIAAGENY

-255 AIYEGKTPDEN
+255 AIYEDQTLDEN

-273 AYSFGDN
+273 DYSFGFN

-321 ELTHYHEI
+321 ELKHYHEI
-329 EYFLWTVSGS
+329 EYFLWTVSES
-339 SSQGTYSQGTFKN
+339 PLKGTFNFEN
-352 VKTGRYITLND
+352 VKTGRYITLDGEN
-363 KTPGLSETSGTN
+363 PGLGTSGTN

-393 EEKWWFGYYYD
+393 DEKWWGYYYD

-413 NVKNGLSGTTE
+413 KATNGLSGTTGKE
-424 LHDDGRTGWLV
+424 SSGETGWLI
-435 RKATLEAE
+435 RTATAGAV
-443 KVQHFVGADLEI
+443 KVPHFIGSDYEI

-499 FEVEVEKWNKINGN
+499 FEVEGWKIIDGN

>member
-18 CVKEVTPSPGTSGT
+18 CVKEVTPSPCTSGT

-41 GASTKAGAKDGDMMK
+41 GASTKAGAKDGDIINK
-56 TGSLWLVDYSG
+56 GSLWLVDS
-67 KVIVFDTDTPN
+67 KDEEIMAFRTFSPN
-78 AASFEKTID
+78 AASAVVTMES
-87 NIQRGDY
+87 IQRGDY
-94 TLYLVANYTGLN
+94 ILYVVANYSGLDT
-106 NYTVGKDIDEG
+106 YTNGKIDDNFKKHLLKTVAAGESPTFTEG
-117 FTKRLLST
+117 S
-125 ITSGQS
+125 
-131 PEFNEEVGMPC
+131 GMPC
-142 SCVQQVHIAAGENY
+142 SSVQQVHIAAGENY

-240 GEATSANGITFTLFG
+240 GEAISANGITFTLFG
-255 AIYEGKTPDEN
+255 AIYEDQTPDEE
-266 IAISSRD
+266 ISISQPK
-273 AYSFGDN
+273 YSFSNNDTN
-280 STSISAGGPYV
+280 LSNGGEYL
-291 IRSASS
+291 IRSAESNVI
-297 STHYIGDLGA
+297 YIGDLEN
-307 SGLGVREF
+307 SGIGVREF
-315 TGDADE
+315 SSDE
-321 ELTHYHEI
+321 VLKTYKDI
-329 EYFLWTVSGS
+329 KNFLWRAEVSGT
-339 SSQGTYSQGTFKN
+339 QVKFKN
-352 VKTGRYITLND
+352 VGTARYITL
-363 KTPGLSETSGTN
+363 SETTAGLDSLGTQ
-375 FYFSNDTKNGG
+375 FYFSDDTRNGA
-386 LLFSTKK
+386 LLFSTNRSWR
-393 EEKWWFGYYYD
+393 WWSNSYS
-404 YGYSLTLDP
+404 YGHSLTL
-413 NVKNGLSGTTE
+413 NSASNGLIGTKGME
-424 LHDDGRTGWLV
+424 SNSRTRWLV
-435 RKATLEAE
+435 RTATSSTGDYIS
-443 KVQHFVGADLEI
+443 HFIGSDYEI

-499 FEVEVEKWNKINGN
+499 FEVEGWKIIDGN

>member
-41 GASTKAGAKDGDMMK
+41 GASTKAGAKDGDIINK
-56 TGSLWLVDYSG
+56 GSLWLVDS
-67 KVIVFDTDTPN
+67 KDEEIMAFRTFSPN
-78 AASFEKTID
+78 AASAVVTMES
-87 NIQRGDY
+87 IQRGDY
-94 TLYLVANYTGLN
+94 ILYVVANYSGLDT
-106 NYTVGKDIDEG
+106 YTNGKIDDDFKKHLLKTVAAGESPTFTEG
-117 FTKRLLST
+117 S
-125 ITSGQS
+125 
-131 PEFNEEVGMPC
+131 GMPC
-142 SCVQQVHIAAGENY
+142 SSVQQVHIAAGENY

-255 AIYEGKTPDEN
+255 ATYEDQTPDEK
-266 IAISSRD
+266 ISISQPK
-273 AYSFGDN
+273 YSFSNNDTKLSN
-280 STSISAGGPYV
+280 GGEYL
-291 IRSASS
+291 IRSAESNVI
-297 STHYIGDLGA
+297 YIGDLEN
-307 SGLGVREF
+307 SGIGVREF
-315 TGDADE
+315 SSDE
-321 ELTHYHEI
+321 VLKTYKDI
-329 EYFLWTVSGS
+329 KNFLWRAEVKGN
-339 SSQGTYSQGTFKN
+339 QVKFKN
-352 VKTGRYITLND
+352 VGTARYITL
-363 KTPGLSETSGTN
+363 SETTAGLDSSGTQ
-375 FYFSNDTKNGG
+375 FYFTRGTGNGG

-393 EEKWWFGYYYD
+393 QRK
-404 YGYSLTLDP
+404 GYSLTL
-413 NVKNGLSGTTE
+413 NSASNGLIGTKE
-424 LHDDGRTGWLV
+424 KESNSRTRWLV
-435 RKATLEAE
+435 RTATSSTGDYIS
-443 KVQHFVGADLEI
+443 HFIGSDYEI

-499 FEVEVEKWNKINGN
+499 FEVEGWNTIDGN

>member
-10 IVLVTLFS
+10 IALVTLFS
-18 CVKEVTPSPGTSGT
+18 CGKEVTPSPDTSGT

-56 TGSLWLVDYSG
+56 TGSLWLVDDSG

-78 AASFEKTID
+78 AASFEKTIN

-142 SCVQQVHIAAGENY
+142 SSVQQVHIAAGENHI
-156 VSAHLQRCVG
+156 SAHLQRCVG

-204 SIPPSATDVAFPELT
+204 SIPPSATDVAFPELA

-240 GEATSANGITFTLFG
+240 GEAISANGITFTLFG
-255 AIYEGKTPDEN
+255 AVYEDQTPDEN
-266 IAISSRD
+266 ISISQPK
-273 AYSFGDN
+273 YSFSN
-280 STSISAGGPYV
+280 NETNLSNGGEYL
-291 IRSASS
+291 IRSAESNVI
-297 STHYIGDLGA
+297 YIGDLEN
-307 SGLGVREF
+307 SGIGVREF
-315 TGDADE
+315 SSDE
-321 ELTHYHEI
+321 VLKIYKDI
-329 EYFLWTVSGS
+329 KNFLWRAEVSGN
-339 SSQGTYSQGTFKN
+339 QVKFKN
-352 VKTGRYITLND
+352 VGTARYITL
-363 KTPGLSETSGTN
+363 SETTAGLDSSGTQ
-375 FYFSNDTKNGG
+375 FYFSDDTGNGA
-386 LLFSTKK
+386 LLFSTNRSWS
-393 EEKWWFGYYYD
+393 WWSYS
-404 YGYSLTLDP
+404 YGYSLTL
-413 NVKNGLSGTTE
+413 NSASNGLSGTTGME
-424 LHDDGRTGWLV
+424 SNSRTRWLARTV
-435 RKATLEAE
+435 TSSTGDHIP
-443 KVQHFVGADLEI
+443 HFIGSDYEI
-455 PRVKRTI
+455 PRIKRTI

-499 FEVEVEKWNKINGN
+499 FEVEGWKIIDGN

>member
-18 CVKEVTPSPGTSGT
+18 CGKEVTPSPCTSGT

-41 GASTKAGAKDGDMMK
+41 GASTKAGAKDGDIINK
-56 TGSLWLVDYSG
+56 GSLWLVDS
-67 KVIVFDTDTPN
+67 KDEEIMAFRTFSPN
-78 AASFEKTID
+78 AASAVVTMES
-87 NIQRGDY
+87 IQRGDY
-94 TLYLVANYTGLN
+94 ILYVVANYSGLDT
-106 NYTVGKDIDEG
+106 YTNGKIDDDFKKHLLKTVAAGESPT
-117 FTKRLLST
+117 FT
-125 ITSGQS
+125 
-131 PEFNEEVGMPC
+131 EESGMPC
-142 SCVQQVHIAAGENY
+142 SSVQQVHIAAGENY

-273 AYSFGDN
+273 DYSFGDN

-329 EYFLWTVSGS
+329 ENFLWTVSGS
-339 SSQGTYSQGTFKN
+339 SSQGTFKN
-352 VKTGRYITLND
+352 VKTGKYITLND
-363 KTPGLSETSGTN
+363 TTPGLSETSGTS
-375 FYFSNDTKNGG
+375 FYFSNDTGNGG

-393 EEKWWFGYYYD
+393 QRKWNWGYYYD

-413 NVKNGLSGTTE
+413 NATNGLSGTTGKE
-424 LHDDGRTGWLV
+424 SSGETGWLI
-435 RKATLEAE
+435 RTATAGAV
-443 KVQHFVGADLEI
+443 KVPYFIGSDYEI

-499 FEVEVEKWNKINGN
+499 FEVEGWNTIGGN

>member
-1 MRKRLFISL
+1 MRKRLYISL
-10 IVLVTLFS
+10 IALVTLFS
-18 CVKEVTPSPGTSGT
+18 CGKEVTPSPGTSGT

-41 GASTKAGAKDGDMMK
+41 GASTKAGAKDGDIIK
-56 TGSLWLVDYSG
+56 KGSLWLADAKDGEIMAFRTFSPN
-67 KVIVFDTDTPN
+67 DTSAVVTME
-78 AASFEKTID
+78 S
-87 NIQRGDY
+87 IQRGDY
-94 TLYLVANYTGLN
+94 TLYVVANYSGLDTYTTGKIDDNFKKHLLK
-106 NYTVGKDIDEG
+106 TVAAGESPTFTEG
-117 FTKRLLST
+117 S
-125 ITSGQS
+125 
-131 PEFNEEVGMPC
+131 GMPC
-142 SCVQQVHIAAGENY
+142 SSVQQVHIAAGENH

-255 AIYEGKTPDEN
+255 AVYEDQTPDGN

-273 AYSFGDN
+273 AYSFGSN
-280 STSISAGGPYV
+280 GTSISEGGPYV

-297 STHYIGDLGA
+297 RTLYIGDLGA

-329 EYFLWTVSGS
+329 ENFLWTVSGS
-339 SSQGTYSQGTFKN
+339 SSQGTFKN
-352 VKTGRYITLND
+352 VKTGRYITLDGAN
-363 KTPGLSETSGTN
+363 PGLGTSGTN
-375 FYFSNDTKNGG
+375 FYFTSGTGNGG
-386 LLFSTKK
+386 VLFSTNQPR
-393 EEKWWFGYYYD
+393 WWSYY

-413 NVKNGLSGTTE
+413 NATNGLSGTTGKE
-424 LHDDGRTGWLV
+424 SSGETGWLI
-435 RKATLEAE
+435 RTATLVA
-443 KVQHFVGADLEI
+443 VNVPHFIGSDYEI

-462 NYLDKHGNTQI
+462 NYLDKYANTQD
-473 LKGISRNE
+473 LKSISRNE

-491 NREWGQFD
+491 NRDWGQFD
-499 FEVEVEKWNKINGN
+499 FEVEGWKIIDGN

>member
-1 MRKRLFISL
+1 MRKRLYISL
-10 IVLVTLFS
+10 IALLTLFS
-18 CVKEVTPSPGTSGT
+18 CEKEVTPSPGTSGT

-41 GASTKAGAKDGDMMK
+41 GASTKAGAKDGDIIK
-56 TGSLWLVDYSG
+56 KGSLWLADAKDGEIMAFRTFSPN
-67 KVIVFDTDTPN
+67 DTSAVVTME
-78 AASFEKTID
+78 S
-87 NIQRGDY
+87 IQRGDY
-94 TLYLVANYTGLN
+94 TLYVVANYSGLDTYTTGKKIDNGFKKHLLK
-106 NYTVGKDIDEG
+106 TVAAGESPTFTEG
-117 FTKRLLST
+117 S
-125 ITSGQS
+125 
-131 PEFNEEVGMPC
+131 GMPC
-142 SCVQQVHIAAGENY
+142 SSVQQVHIAAGENH

-178 HKLAIGGIG
+178 QKLAIGGIG

-240 GEATSANGITFTLFG
+240 GEATSTNGITFTLFG
-255 AIYEGKTPDEN
+255 AVYEDQTPDEN
-266 IAISSRD
+266 INISSRD
-273 AYSFGDN
+273 DYSFGSN

-297 STHYIGDLGA
+297 RTHYIGDLGA

-329 EYFLWTVSGS
+329 ENFLWTVSRNS
-339 SSQGTYSQGTFKN
+339 SQGTFKN

-363 KTPGLSETSGTN
+363 TNPGLDETSGTN
-375 FYFSNDTKNGG
+375 FYFTSDTGNGG
-386 LLFSTKK
+386 VLFSTNQ
-393 EEKWWFGYYYD
+393 YY

-413 NVKNGLSGTTE
+413 NATNGLSGTTGKE
-424 LHDDGRTGWLV
+424 SSGETGWLI
-435 RKATLEAE
+435 RTATLVA
-443 KVQHFVGADLEI
+443 VNVPHFIGSDYEI

-462 NYLDKHGNTQI
+462 NYLDEYGNTQD
-473 LKGISRNE
+473 LKSISRNE

-491 NREWGQFD
+491 NRDWGQFD
-499 FEVEVEKWNKINGN
+499 FEVEGWKIIDGN

>member
-32 GTLHISFDM
+32 ETLHISFDM
-41 GASTKAGAKDGDMMK
+41 GASTKAGAKDGDIIK
-56 TGSLWLVDYSG
+56 KGSLWLVDS
-67 KVIVFDTDTPN
+67 KDEEIIAFRTFSPN
-78 AASFEKTID
+78 AASAVVTMES
-87 NIQRGDY
+87 IQRGDY
-94 TLYLVANYTGLN
+94 TLYVVANYSGLDT
-106 NYTVGKDIDEG
+106 YTNGKIDDNFKKHLLKTVAAGESPT
-117 FTKRLLST
+117 FT
-125 ITSGQS
+125 
-131 PEFNEEVGMPC
+131 EESGMPC
-142 SCVQQVHIAAGENY
+142 SSVQQVHIAAGENY

-255 AIYEGKTPDEN
+255 AIYEDQTPDEN

-280 STSISAGGPYV
+280 STSISASGPYV

-329 EYFLWTVSGS
+329 ENFLWTVSGS
-339 SSQGTYSQGTFKN
+339 SSQGTFQN
-352 VKTGRYITLND
+352 VRTGKYITLND
-363 KTPGLSETSGTN
+363 TTPGLSETSGTS

-393 EEKWWFGYYYD
+393 QRKWSWSVGYYYD

-413 NVKNGLSGTTE
+413 NVTNGLSGTTD
-424 LHDDGRTGWLV
+424 LHDDGRTGWLI
-435 RKATLEAE
+435 RTATAGAV
-443 KVQHFVGADLEI
+443 KVPYFIGSDYEI

-499 FEVEVEKWNKINGN
+499 FEVEGWNTIGGN

>member
-41 GASTKAGAKDGDMMK
+41 GASTKAGAKDGDIINK
-56 TGSLWLVDYSG
+56 GSLWLVDS
-67 KVIVFDTDTPN
+67 KDEEIMAFRTFSLN
-78 AASFEKTID
+78 AASAVVTMES
-87 NIQRGDY
+87 IQRGDY
-94 TLYLVANYTGLN
+94 ILYVVANYSGLDT
-106 NYTVGKDIDEG
+106 YTNGKIDDNFKKHLLKTVAAGESPTFTEG
-117 FTKRLLST
+117 S
-125 ITSGQS
+125 
-131 PEFNEEVGMPC
+131 GMPC
-142 SCVQQVHIAAGENY
+142 SSVQQVHIAAGENY

-255 AIYEGKTPDEN
+255 AIYEDQTPDEN
-266 IAISSRD
+266 ISISQPK
-273 AYSFGDN
+273 YSFLNNDTKLSN
-280 STSISAGGPYV
+280 GGEYL
-291 IRSASS
+291 IRSAESNVI
-297 STHYIGDLGA
+297 YIGDLEN
-307 SGLGVREF
+307 SGIGVREF
-315 TGDADE
+315 SSDE
-321 ELTHYHEI
+321 VLKTYKDI
-329 EYFLWTVSGS
+329 KNFLWSAEVSGN
-339 SSQGTYSQGTFKN
+339 QVKFKN
-352 VKTGRYITLND
+352 VGTARYITL
-363 KTPGLSETSGTN
+363 SETTAGLDSLGTQ
-375 FYFSNDTKNGG
+375 FYFSDDTGNGA
-386 LLFSTKK
+386 LLFSTNR
-393 EEKWWFGYYYD
+393 WFNSYS
-404 YGYSLTLDP
+404 YGHSLTL
-413 NVKNGLSGTTE
+413 NSASNGLIGTKGME
-424 LHDDGRTGWLV
+424 SNSRTRWLV
-435 RKATLEAE
+435 RTATSSTGDHIS
-443 KVQHFVGADLEI
+443 HFIGSDYEI

-499 FEVEVEKWNKINGN
+499 FEVEGWKTIDDN

>member
-18 CVKEVTPSPGTSGT
+18 CGKEVTPSPGTSGT

-41 GASTKAGAKDGDMMK
+41 GASTKAGAKDGDIIK
-56 TGSLWLVDYSG
+56 KGSLWLVDS
-67 KVIVFDTDTPN
+67 KDEEIIAFRTFSPN
-78 AASFEKTID
+78 AASAVVTMES
-87 NIQRGDY
+87 IQRGDY
-94 TLYLVANYTGLN
+94 TLYVVANYSGLDT
-106 NYTVGKDIDEG
+106 YTNGKIDDNFKKHLLKTVAAGESPTFTEG
-117 FTKRLLST
+117 S
-125 ITSGQS
+125 
-131 PEFNEEVGMPC
+131 GMPC
-142 SCVQQVHIAAGENY
+142 SSVQQVHIAAGENY

-255 AIYEGKTPDEN
+255 AIYEGQTPDEN

-273 AYSFGDN
+273 AYSFGSD

-297 STHYIGDLGA
+297 RTRYIGDLGA

-329 EYFLWTVSGS
+329 ENFLWTVSGS
-339 SSQGTYSQGTFKN
+339 SSQGTFKN
-352 VKTGRYITLND
+352 VKTGRYITLDDAN
-363 KTPGLSETSGTN
+363 PGLGTSGTN

-393 EEKWWFGYYYD
+393 QRKWNWGYYYD
-404 YGYSLTLDP
+404 YGYSLTLNSDS
-413 NVKNGLSGTTE
+413 NGLSGTKGNE
-424 LHDDGRTGWLV
+424 SRGETGWLI
-435 RKATLEAE
+435 RTATAGAV
-443 KVQHFVGADLEI
+443 KVPYFIGSDYEI

-499 FEVEVEKWNKINGN
+499 FEVEGRKIIDGN